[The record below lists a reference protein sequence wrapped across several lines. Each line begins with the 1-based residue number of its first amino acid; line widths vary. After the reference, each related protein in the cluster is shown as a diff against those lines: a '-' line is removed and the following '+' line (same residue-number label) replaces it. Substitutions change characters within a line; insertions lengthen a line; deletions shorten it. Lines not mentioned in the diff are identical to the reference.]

1 MSDHAKQMTE
11 DEAAEFAEQ
20 VFDVARRGDA
30 ALLAALL
37 AKGLPANLRNHN
49 GDTLL
54 MLAAYHGHA
63 DAVRVLLEFKADP
76 QIANDKHQLPIAG
89 AAFKGNLPVVKALIE
104 GGAPVDASSSDGRT
118 ALMMAAM
125 FNASKW
131 STTCSARAPT
141 PRLPTPRAH
150 GIGRGTDHGR
160 GGYGGAVAET
170 GVGYA
175 PSKTRPPQDPFMKN
189 ALVELIRKISAGVM
203 GDDEVARIAEEA
215 AQAYADPVAF
225 LAANPDI
232 NYDDTFPIPLGE
244 WVVVGSL
251 PDTVLFQ
258 ADTYGDLFAQIVAS
272 FGPGVA
278 FNLKPKQLAKTEALT
293 ALNRIQ
299 IQMSALSPQDG
310 GYVLLNFSQPLD
322 DEIQAVLVYGND
334 LPRVLE
340 LCAEVGIHGE
350 PSLEALRVAVHV

>member
-1 MSDHAKQMTE
+1 
-11 DEAAEFAEQ
+11 
-20 VFDVARRGDA
+20 
-30 ALLAALL
+30 
-37 AKGLPANLRNHN
+37 
-49 GDTLL
+49 
-54 MLAAYHGHA
+54 
-63 DAVRVLLEFKADP
+63 
-76 QIANDKHQLPIAG
+76 
-89 AAFKGNLPVVKALIE
+89 
-104 GGAPVDASSSDGRT
+104 
-118 ALMMAAM
+118 
-125 FNASKW
+125 
-131 STTCSARAPT
+131 
-141 PRLPTPRAH
+141 
-150 GIGRGTDHGR
+150 
-160 GGYGGAVAET
+160 
-170 GVGYA
+170 
-175 PSKTRPPQDPFMKN
+175 MKN

-232 NYDDTFPIPLGE
+232 NYDDTFSIPLGE

-340 LCAEVGIHGE
+340 LCAEVGIKGE